1 MTSHQLARKVAEL
14 ALDKQAENIQILDLR
29 KLTTLADYFVI
40 ATGSVDVHTRAIVDH
55 VERELRK
62 SDDHIRPLSVEGR
75 QYLNWVLMDLGEVV
89 LHVFQRE
96 ARDYYQLEKLWGDAP
111 TEYVSDPDE
120 IPQS

>member
-1 MTSHQLARKVAEL
+1 M
-14 ALDKQAENIQILDLR
+14 DKQAENIQILDLR
-29 KLTTLADYFVI
+29 KLTTLADFFVI

-62 SDDHIRPLSVEGR
+62 SDDRIRPLSVEGR
-75 QYLNWVLMDLGEVV
+75 QHLNWVLMDLGEVV

-111 TEYVSDPDE
+111 TEYVADPDE
-120 IPQS
+120 IPQP